1 MKGTYL
7 KLFVPEFEKHPNG
20 EALHQWLMK
29 TAKSFGIQGGTATR
43 ATFGFGRHG
52 DISVD
57 NVFGES
63 PMEMAFMTSEELA
76 DKFLSF
82 LKNEKIA
89 LFYIKTPA
97 EYGWLGELQK
107 TN

>member
-7 KLFVPEFEKHPNG
+7 KIYVPEFEKHPNG
-20 EALHQWLMK
+20 EALHQWLMNS
-29 TAKSFGIQGGTATR
+29 AKSLGIQGGTATR
-43 ATFGFGRHG
+43 AVSGFGRHG

-63 PMEMAFMTSEELA
+63 PMEMVFMTSEDLA
-76 DKFLSF
+76 DKFLNL
-82 LKNEKIA
+82 LKKEKFT

-97 EYGWLGELQK
+97 EYGWLGDLQK
-107 TN
+107 

>member
-7 KLFVPEFEKHPNG
+7 KIYVPEFEKHSNG
-20 EALHQWLMK
+20 EALHQWLMNS
-29 TAKSFGIQGGTATR
+29 AKSLGIAGGTVTR
-43 ATFGFGRHG
+43 AVSGFGRHG
-52 DISVD
+52 DLSVD

-63 PMEMAFMTSEELA
+63 PMEMVFMTSEELA
-76 DKFLSF
+76 DKFLNL
-82 LKNEKIA
+82 LKTEKFA

-107 TN
+107 

>member
-7 KLFVPEFEKHPNG
+7 KLYVPEFEKHPNG
-20 EALHQWLMK
+20 EALHQWLMNS
-29 TAKSFGIQGGTATR
+29 AKSLGMQGGTATR
-43 ATFGFGRHG
+43 GVSGFGRHG

-76 DKFLSF
+76 DKFLNL
-82 LKNEKIA
+82 LKKEKLT

-107 TN
+107 

>member
-7 KLFVPEFEKHPNG
+7 KLYMPEFEKHPNG
-20 EALHQWLMK
+20 EALHQWLINK
-29 TAKSFGIQGGTATR
+29 AKSLGIQGGTATR
-43 ATFGFGRHG
+43 GVSGFGRHG

-76 DKFLSF
+76 GKLLDL
-82 LKNEKIA
+82 LKQEKIT
-89 LFYIKTPA
+89 LFYIKSEA
-97 EYGWLGELQK
+97 EYGWLGEMQK
-107 TN
+107 SD

>member
-7 KLFVPEFEKHPNG
+7 KLYVPEFEKHPNG
-20 EALHQWLMK
+20 EALHLWLMNSAK
-29 TAKSFGIQGGTATR
+29 TLGIQGGTASR
-43 ATFGFGRHG
+43 AVSGFGRHG

-63 PMEMAFMTSEELA
+63 PMEMVFMTSEELA
-76 DKFLSF
+76 DKFLD
-82 LKNEKIA
+82 LIKMEKIP

-97 EYGWLGELQK
+97 EYGWLGELKK
-107 TN
+107 TS